1 MMKYFNMK
9 NKLRY
14 LVYFA
19 IVAILVI
26 LVGYQNMIIK
36 NYSCSEIGL
45 EGGGDIYKA
54 ELLDSIN
61 ILRIDLERYEV
72 TLENLKQEDS
82 IAAKKF
88 EDILYMLK

>member
-1 MMKYFNMK
+1 MK

>member
-1 MMKYFNMK
+1 MK

-88 EDILYMLK
+88 EDILYALK

>member
-1 MMKYFNMK
+1 MKYFNMK

-26 LVGYQNMIIK
+26 VVGYQNMIIK
-36 NYSCSEIGL
+36 NYSCFEIGL
-45 EGGGDIYKA
+45 KGGDIYKA
-54 ELLDSIN
+54 ELLDSIT

-72 TLENLKQEDS
+72 SLENLKQEDS

>member
-1 MMKYFNMK
+1 MKYFNMK

>member
-1 MMKYFNMK
+1 MKYFNMK

-26 LVGYQNMIIK
+26 VVGYQNMIIK
-36 NYSCSEIGL
+36 NYSCFEIGL

>member
-1 MMKYFNMK
+1 MKYFNMK

-88 EDILYMLK
+88 EDILYALK

>member
-1 MMKYFNMK
+1 MK

-26 LVGYQNMIIK
+26 VVGYQNMIIK

-45 EGGGDIYKA
+45 EGGDLYKA
-54 ELLDSIN
+54 ELLDSIS
-61 ILRIDLERYEV
+61 ILRIDLGRYEV

-82 IAAKKF
+82 ISAKKF
-88 EDILYMLK
+88 EDILYTLE